1 MEYIKFIILYII
13 IYILYYIY
21 YHFLLINHLLITT
34 IIMHSKK
41 NNSTDILNYNVEYIS
56 DSNSSEDIPILNTY
70 FSDNSSNLSY
80 KDNFDKLSNISSYNS
95 ISPDNSIILDKMDK
109 NGQYHTN
116 ITKNKIFERP
126 EYIKYNI
133 MKNTYSN
140 TKKYQINFNKIIFN
154 IK

>member
-1 MEYIKFIILYII
+1 
-13 IYILYYIY
+13 
-21 YHFLLINHLLITT
+21 
-34 IIMHSKK
+34 MHSKK
-41 NNSTDILNYNVEYIS
+41 NNSIDILNYDLEYIS

-70 FSDNSSNLSY
+70 FSDNSSNSSY
-80 KDNFDKLSNISSYNS
+80 KENFNEFYNTPRYDSISSYNS
-95 ISPDNSIILDKMDK
+95 IILDNIDD
-109 NGQYHTN
+109 NNQYHPN